1 MTMKSVQGPMTGHVL
16 DRRRFIRMGA
26 TMLGGAVLLDA
37 CGSSGSGSGANPAP
51 SKRPPLNKEP
61 GTLSILEWGGYEA
74 AGTSAQ
80 KNGLEA
86 GKAYTDKFGTSGLT
100 YTYITNDDQALEKAT
115 SAGPFDL
122 LHPCHENLPDYV
134 QRGLVQPFDTS
145 LVPSFKQLNPYLA
158 KQGQI
163 NGKQYMIPWDW
174 GYGSLT
180 YRTDHVS
187 EADATGWELAWNKK
201 YSGKISLWSG
211 ASTNFEIAALRLG
224 FPKMDNLTTD
234 QIASAKADLLKQKP
248 LNKLY
253 WESEY
258 GQMQPDI
265 KSGTVWIAYSWQDT
279 LVSMKAAGV
288 PVAFLNPSQGR
299 LSWLCGF
306 MLGANTKNY
315 YHAHDYVESFINHKS
330 CAQMTNLYYYGTSN
344 ASVKPSEIKNQALV
358 NSLKLG
364 DPNAIAASD
373 VHLQTWTPNRAAIEL
388 AWQEV
393 VAA

>member
-1 MTMKSVQGPMTGHVL
+1 MTMNSVQGPMTGRVL
-16 DRRRFIRMGA
+16 DRRVFLRSGA
-26 TMLGGAVLLDA
+26 AMLGGAVLLDG
-37 CGSSGSGSGANPAP
+37 CGSSGSGASTAP
-51 SKRPPLNKEP
+51 TKRPPIGKEP

-74 AGTSAQ
+74 HGTKAQ
-80 KNGLEA
+80 TNGLVA
-86 GKAYTDKFGTSGLT
+86 GKDYTDKFGTSGIT

-122 LHPCHENLPDYV
+122 MHPCHENLPDYV
-134 QRGLVQPFDTS
+134 SRGLVQPFDTS
-145 LVPSFKQLNPYLA
+145 KLPSFKQLNPYLV

-174 GYGSLT
+174 GYGSLS
-180 YRTDHVS
+180 YRTDHVANS
-187 EADATGWELAWNKK
+187 DATGWELAWNKK

-211 ASTNFEIAALRLG
+211 ASTNFEIAALKLG
-224 FPKMDNLTTD
+224 FPHMDNLTTS
-234 QIASAKADLLKQKP
+234 QLSAAKATLLQQKP

-258 GQMQPDI
+258 NQMQPDL

-288 PVAFLNPSQGR
+288 PIAFMNPSQGR

-315 YHAHDYVESFINHKS
+315 YHAHDYVESFINHKAS
-330 CAQMTNLYYYGTSN
+330 AQMTNLYYYGTSN
-344 ASVKPSEIKNQALV
+344 AAVQPSEIKDQALV
-358 NSLKLG
+358 KALKLG

-373 VHLQTWTPNRAAIEL
+373 VHLQAWSPNRAALEL